1 MYYVGNIMCDP
12 NYLEHHGVL
21 GMKWGVRRYQ
31 NEDGTLTSAGKVRY
45 GAESQ
50 AKSRGFTKAAGI
62 AAGVAGAA
70 AGAAH
75 LGRHLSLR
83 EAGRAMD
90 LARKASGAKWTTGL
104 LGTVGMV
111 AGAASPLAPIV
122 GVVGVGTSFF
132 SHSME
137 KGLKAV
143 AANNLLN
150 AAAYQSMRNIAG
162 TGAVIAGS
170 AAVASMLNTGHKK
183 RVYAEGRVRELEKER
198 SKK

>member
-90 LARKASGAKWTTGL
+90 LARKARGAKWTTGL
-104 LGTVGMV
+104 LGTVAMA
-111 AGAASPLAPIV
+111 AGTGPIAPIA
-122 GVVGVGTSFF
+122 GVVGVATSFF

-137 KGLKAV
+137 KGLNAV

-162 TGAVIAGS
+162 TGALIAGS